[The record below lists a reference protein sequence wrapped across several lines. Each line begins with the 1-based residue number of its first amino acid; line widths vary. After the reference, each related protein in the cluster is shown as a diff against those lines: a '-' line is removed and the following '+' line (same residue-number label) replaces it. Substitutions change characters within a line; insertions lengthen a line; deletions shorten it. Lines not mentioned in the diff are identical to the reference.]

1 MTTEEMKDL
10 YRQFREIWP
19 LERVKN
25 MSIEEYTLAKRKT
38 RDDSED
44 PFAYWIESRLEHLG
58 SIWGGS
64 AFKFGIYSRDNRTPR
79 ENRLG
84 RMYTED
90 YGWYQRYGSTPEEA
104 FEAVRE
110 QVINVIEA
118 AQAGDLDGVEAVDLG
133 SSYKWK
139 IAFHYQPD
147 IDNPVIINIFS
158 PKSLSFLS
166 GIGSKKISDHQRAI
180 VAGLNTV
187 SGDTIF
193 EKSQTLWAAFQQAQV
208 PEIVD
213 TRDNRKE
220 SLNTIYYGPPG
231 TGKTYRVLKFL
242 EERSQ
247 EIAAVQKPEPIRVLD
262 PHARYWHLAPG
273 YGGWLWE
280 NLRASNRL
288 GYEWCGMDHGDLKT
302 VKSSIPHAAIIK
314 RFAGVKEGDYFAI
327 ISGRKLWGLAR
338 ARHDYDFEKAI
349 SGAFEFQTVEV
360 EWIEQFDIPVL
371 LNASQTMTF
380 CRLDYGSR
388 WDSFREGLENRGF
401 QFADTPER
409 AVATHSRVVT
419 RNHLLATFHQSY
431 SYEDFIE
438 GIKPVMTDE
447 TSEEETTELRYE
459 IQPGVF
465 MNACNH
471 ACQKAGFIDL
481 AAAINTDK
489 QERRE
494 RFENAQP
501 FYIVIDEINRGNIAN
516 IFGELITLIEPDKR
530 LGSEN
535 EVILELPYSK
545 ARFGVPRNLYLIG
558 TMNTAD
564 RSVEVLDAALRRRFS
579 FYGVYPDPGV
589 IEQPDSLD
597 IDLQE
602 LLVAIN
608 ARLEQVLDRD
618 HTIGH
623 SYFMGIK
630 DNEEP
635 LDALVESFR
644 RRVVPQ
650 LQEYFYN
657 APERLLSILGS
668 GFIQRKI
675 SPYKLLG
682 EDEETVDSWRI
693 TIPGEDKNTPIED
706 VISAYQRLYET

>member
-1 MTTEEMKDL
+1 MTTEEMKEL
-10 YRQFREIWP
+10 YREFRETWP
-19 LERVKN
+19 LERVKT
-25 MSIEEYTLAKRKT
+25 MAIEEYTLAKRKAT
-38 RDDSED
+38 DGSED
-44 PFAYWIESRLEHLG
+44 PFTYWIESRLEQQG

-64 AFKFGIYSRDNRTPR
+64 AFKFGIYSRDNNTFR

-84 RMYTED
+84 RMYTEE
-90 YGWYQRYGSTPEEA
+90 YGWYDRYGRTPEQA
-104 FEAVRE
+104 FEAVRH
-110 QVINVIEA
+110 QVVNVIEA
-118 AQAGDLDGVEAVDLG
+118 AQSGDLDRVEGVDLG
-133 SSYKWK
+133 TAYKWK

-147 IDNPVIINIFS
+147 IDNPIIVNIFNL
-158 PKSLSFLS
+158 KSLSYLS
-166 GIGSKKISDHQRAI
+166 GIESKKISDHQRAI
-180 VAGLNTV
+180 VSRLDTV
-187 SGDTIF
+187 PGETVF
-193 EKSQTLWAAFQQAQV
+193 EKARTLWASFQQAQV
-208 PEIVD
+208 PEIID

-247 EIAAVQKPEPIRVLD
+247 EILANQEKEPIRILD

-273 YGGWLWE
+273 QGGRLWE
-280 NLRASNRL
+280 DLRTHNRL
-288 GYEWCGMDHGDLKT
+288 GYEWCGMDHGDLKK
-302 VKSSIPHAAIIK
+302 VDSGIPHAAIIR
-314 RFAGVKEGDYFAI
+314 RFAEVKEGDFFAV

-338 ARHDYDFEKAI
+338 ARHDYDFRKA
-349 SGAFEFQTVEV
+349 SSEAFDFQTVEV
-360 EWIEQFDIPVL
+360 DWIKKFDIPVL
-371 LNASQTMTF
+371 LNTSQTMTF
-380 CRLDYGSR
+380 CRLDYGLR
-388 WDSFREGLENRGF
+388 WDSFQEELENKGF
-401 QFADTPER
+401 QFVETQKKDSASQSR
-409 AVATHSRVVT
+409 SSSKTH
-419 RNHLLATFHQSY
+419 LFATFHQSY
-431 SYEDFIE
+431 SYEDFVE
-438 GIKPVMTDE
+438 GIKPVMSDETTDE
-447 TSEEETTELRYE
+447 EKTELRYE

-465 MNACNH
+465 MNACTH
-471 ACQKAGFIDL
+471 ACQQAGFVDL
-481 AAAINTDK
+481 AAAIKADK
-489 QERRE
+489 QARRE

-535 EVILELPYSK
+535 EVILDLPYSK
-545 ARFGVPRNLYLIG
+545 VKFGVPRNLYLIG

-564 RSVEVLDAALRRRFS
+564 RSVEALDAALRRRFA
-579 FYGVYPDPGV
+579 FYGVYPNPDV

-602 LLVAIN
+602 LLIAIN

-630 DNEEP
+630 DSEEP
-635 LDALVESFR
+635 LDALVEAFR

-657 APERLLSILGS
+657 APERLMSILGDR
-668 GFIQRKI
+668 FVLRKS

-682 EDEETVDSWRI
+682 EEDETVDTWQI

-706 VISAYQRLYET
+706 VISAYQRLYAE

>member
-1 MTTEEMKDL
+1 MTTDEKKEL
-10 YRQFREIWP
+10 YHEFRKTWP
-19 LERVKN
+19 LERVKT
-25 MSIEEYTLAKRKT
+25 MSIDEYTLAKRKT
-38 RDDSED
+38 TDDSAD
-44 PFAYWIESRLEHLG
+44 PFTYWIESRLEQLG

-64 AFKFGIYSRDNRTPR
+64 AFKFGIYSRDNNTSR

-90 YGWYQRYGSTPEEA
+90 YGWYQQYGENPEEA
-104 FEAVRE
+104 FEAVRK
-110 QVINVIEA
+110 QVVKVIEA
-118 AQAGDLDGVEAVDLG
+118 SQTGDLEGVESADLG
-133 SSYKWK
+133 AAYKWK

-147 IDNPVIINIFS
+147 IDKPMIVNIFN
-158 PKSLSFLS
+158 PESLSFLS
-166 GIGSKKISDHQRAI
+166 GVESKKISDHQRAI
-180 VAGLNTV
+180 VSRLDDIPGESV
-187 SGDTIF
+187 F
-193 EKSQTLWAAFQQAQV
+193 EKARTLWANYQQAQV

-220 SLNTIYYGPPG
+220 SLNTIYFGPPG

-247 EIAAVQKPEPIRVLD
+247 EMAAVRKPEPIRKLD

-273 YGGWLWE
+273 QGGWLWE
-280 NLRASNRL
+280 DLRASNRL
-288 GYEWCGMDHGDLKT
+288 GYEWCGLDRGDLKK

-314 RFAGVKEGDYFAI
+314 RFAEVKGGDYFAV

-338 ARHDYDFEKAI
+338 ALHDYDFEKA
-349 SGAFEFQTVEV
+349 SSEAFDFQTVEV
-360 EWIEQFDIPVL
+360 DWIEKFDIPVL

-388 WDSFREGLENRGF
+388 WDSFQEGLEDRGF
-401 QFADTPER
+401 QFSDAQDKDVTSH
-409 AVATHSRVVT
+409 TRVVS

-438 GIKPVMTDE
+438 GIKPVMADDTAGDDIA
-447 TSEEETTELRYE
+447 ELRYE

-471 ACQKAGFIDL
+471 ACQQAGFVDL
-481 AAAINTDK
+481 TAAINADK

-494 RFENAQP
+494 QFENAQP

-564 RSVEVLDAALRRRFS
+564 RSVEALDAALRRRFS
-579 FYGVYPDPGV
+579 FHGIYPDASV
-589 IEQPDSLD
+589 IEQPDSLG
-597 IDLQE
+597 IDLRE

-630 DNEEP
+630 DSEEP
-635 LDALVESFR
+635 LDALVETFR

-657 APERLLSILGS
+657 TPARLRSILGD
-668 GFIQRKI
+668 GFVQRQ
-675 SPYKLLG
+675 SSHYKLLG
-682 EDEETVDSWRI
+682 EDDEPVDSWRI
-693 TIPGEDKNTPIED
+693 TIPGEDKNTPIDD
-706 VISAYQRLYET
+706 VISAFQQLYGK